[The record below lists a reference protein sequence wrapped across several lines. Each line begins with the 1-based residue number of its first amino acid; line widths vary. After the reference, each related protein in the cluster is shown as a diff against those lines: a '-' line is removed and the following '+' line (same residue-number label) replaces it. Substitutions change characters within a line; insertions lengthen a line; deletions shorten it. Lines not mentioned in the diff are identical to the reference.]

1 MISLQEAGPDLLTFY
16 RYPKS
21 QWKSLRT
28 TNQIERLNGESRRR
42 TKTQSSFS
50 NEASALVLLWALV
63 AFGHIQLR
71 RIVGWQD
78 MPEIAAMLKEA
89 A

>member
-1 MISLQEAGPDLLTFY
+1 MTSLQEAGHDLLTFY

-28 TNQIERLNGESRRR
+28 TNQIERLNGEFRRR
-42 TKTQSSFS
+42 TKTQGSFS
-50 NEASALVLLWALV
+50 NESAALVLLWALV
-63 AFGHIQLR
+63 AFGQIQMR
-71 RIVGWQD
+71 KIVGWQD
-78 MPEIAAMLKEA
+78 MPEVASMFNEA